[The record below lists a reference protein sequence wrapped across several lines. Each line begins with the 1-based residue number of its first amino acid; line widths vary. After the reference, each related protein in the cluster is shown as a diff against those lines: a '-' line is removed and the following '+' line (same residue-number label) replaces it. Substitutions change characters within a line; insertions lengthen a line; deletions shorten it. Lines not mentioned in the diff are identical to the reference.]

1 MKIFSFTLFVFVFN
15 LLHHLLCLFLFLIC
29 CIVEMSDKEETEGEP
44 PPSDTS
50 LANNVARLKDLGTG
64 HDEDYIKK
72 VLRQTSN
79 NVEVKSN

>member
-1 MKIFSFTLFVFVFN
+1 M
-15 LLHHLLCLFLFLIC
+15 FLFLIC
-29 CIVEMSDKEETEGEP
+29 CIVEMSDKEETVGEP

-79 NVEVKSN
+79 NVEVKSNLKNDKIIIDMFLSFFQMN